1 MNSHFVS
8 KIVDG
13 FFLRKTEYS
22 SVSVLMIVVVSCK
35 KGSNWATKVHI
46 FTPKKNRTPLQL
58 QGKRRVLVA
67 GARKQLQERTQ
78 FHPCRV
84 MKMTEG
90 RRVLATRRKLYVLF
104 FSCGGKIAVPS
115 GYNWHGCRWTSANET
130 KTLDRIP
137 EKKVSHPSS

>member
-1 MNSHFVS
+1 MFQAQRFQLSDES
-8 KIVDG
+8 P
-13 FFLRKTEYS
+13 Y
-22 SVSVLMIVVVSCK
+22 
-35 KGSNWATKVHI
+35 VH
-46 FTPKKNRTPLQL
+46 TNKNRTPLQL

-104 FSCGGKIAVPS
+104 FSCGGTLPFHLGTIGMDAGGPAPMRRKRWIASLRKKFRIQVREPMKRPESKKEAAINERNWLGSSPS
-115 GYNWHGCRWTSANET
+115 
-130 KTLDRIP
+130 
-137 EKKVSHPSS
+137 